1 MIKEANDHV
10 QLYPDGKYRWVYEV
24 NMLTNYSILF
34 DVWKVLGISIG
45 ILVLLF
51 VIIAIFDG
59 DWSFD
64 TLTGMAS
71 SLGIVVLVMLVLGLI
86 GYFVYAAISGWKY
99 AVLFIMDEKEV
110 VHQQMPNTVKKGQLI
125 GALTILAG
133 LASGRPGTVGT
144 GILAQ
149 SRMSMIST
157 LADVERLIPCR
168 RMNLIKVNQR
178 FAKNRIYVNDEDF
191 DFVYN
196 FLLNHKNNYSLTK
209 PKQL

>member
-1 MIKEANDHV
+1 MKNDVNEHV
-10 QLYPDGKYRWVYEV
+10 RLYPDGKYRWVYEV

-34 DVWKVLGISIG
+34 DVWKVLGISMG

-51 VIIAIFDG
+51 VVIAVFDG
-59 DWSFD
+59 DWD
-64 TLTGMAS
+64 VDMLIGMAS
-71 SLGIVVLVMLVLGLI
+71 TLGVVALVMLVLGLI

-133 LASGRPGTVGT
+133 LASGRPGAVGT
-144 GILAQ
+144 GVLAQ
-149 SRMSMIST
+149 SRLSMTST
-157 LADVERLIPCR
+157 LAHVERLISCR
-168 RMNLIKVNQR
+168 KMNLIKVNER
-178 FAKNRIYVNDEDF
+178 FEKNRVYVNTEDF

-196 FLLNHKNNYSLTK
+196 FLLTHCTHLKSSK
-209 PKQL
+209 

>member
-1 MIKEANDHV
+1 MKNDVNEHV
-10 QLYPDGKYRWVYEV
+10 RLYPDGKYRWVYEV

-34 DVWKVLGISIG
+34 DVWKVLGISMG

-51 VIIAIFDG
+51 VVIAVFDG
-59 DWSFD
+59 DWD
-64 TLTGMAS
+64 VDMLIGMAS
-71 SLGIVVLVMLVLGLI
+71 TLGIVALVMLVLGLI

-133 LASGRPGTVGT
+133 LASGRPGAVGT

-149 SRMSMIST
+149 SRLSMTST
-157 LADVERLIPCR
+157 LAHVERLISCR
-168 RMNLIKVNQR
+168 KMNLIKVNER
-178 FAKNRIYVNDEDF
+178 FEKNRVYVNTEDF
-191 DFVYN
+191 NFVYD
-196 FLLNHKNNYSLTK
+196 FLLTHCTHLKSSK
-209 PKQL
+209 

>member
-1 MIKEANDHV
+1 MKNDVNEHV
-10 QLYPDGKYRWVYEV
+10 RLYPDGKYRWVYEV

-34 DVWKVLGISIG
+34 DVWKVLGISMG

-51 VIIAIFDG
+51 VVIAVFDG
-59 DWSFD
+59 DWD
-64 TLTGMAS
+64 VDMLIGMAS
-71 SLGIVVLVMLVLGLI
+71 TLGIVALVMLVLGLI

-133 LASGRPGTVGT
+133 LASGRPGVVGT
-144 GILAQ
+144 GVLAQ

-196 FLLNHKNNYSLTK
+196 FLLTNCKKS
-209 PKQL
+209 

>member
-1 MIKEANDHV
+1 MKNDVNEHV
-10 QLYPDGKYRWVYEV
+10 RLYPDGKYRWVYEV

-34 DVWKVLGISIG
+34 DVWKVLGISMG

-51 VIIAIFDG
+51 VVIAVFDG
-59 DWSFD
+59 DWD
-64 TLTGMAS
+64 VDMLIGMAS
-71 SLGIVVLVMLVLGLI
+71 TLGVVALVMLVLGLI

-133 LASGRPGTVGT
+133 LASGRPGAVGT
-144 GILAQ
+144 GVLAQ
-149 SRMSMIST
+149 SRLSMTST
-157 LADVERLIPCR
+157 LAHVERLISCR
-168 RMNLIKVNQR
+168 KMNLIKVNER
-178 FAKNRIYVNDEDF
+178 FEKNRVYVNTEDF

-196 FLLNHKNNYSLTK
+196 FLITHCTHLKSSK
-209 PKQL
+209 

>member
-144 GILAQ
+144 GVLAQ

-191 DFVYN
+191 DFVYD
-196 FLLNHKNNYSLTK
+196 FLLTNCKNLK
-209 PKQL
+209 P

>member
-1 MIKEANDHV
+1 MKNDVNEHV
-10 QLYPDGKYRWVYEV
+10 RLYPDGKYRWVYEV

-34 DVWKVLGISIG
+34 DVWKVLGISMG

-51 VIIAIFDG
+51 VVIAVFDG
-59 DWSFD
+59 DWD
-64 TLTGMAS
+64 VDMLIGMAS
-71 SLGIVVLVMLVLGLI
+71 TLGVVALVMLVLGLI

-133 LASGRPGTVGT
+133 LASGRPGAVGT
-144 GILAQ
+144 GVLAQ
-149 SRMSMIST
+149 SRLSMTST
-157 LADVERLIPCR
+157 LAHVERLVSCR
-168 RMNLIKVNQR
+168 KMNLIKVNER
-178 FAKNRIYVNDEDF
+178 FEKNRVYVNTEDF

-196 FLLNHKNNYSLTK
+196 FLLTHCTHLKSSK
-209 PKQL
+209 

>member
-1 MIKEANDHV
+1 MKNDVNEHV

-34 DVWKVLGISIG
+34 DVWKVLGISMG

-51 VIIAIFDG
+51 VVIAVFDG
-59 DWSFD
+59 DWD
-64 TLTGMAS
+64 VDMLIGMAS
-71 SLGIVVLVMLVLGLI
+71 TLGIVALVMLVLGLI

-133 LASGRPGTVGT
+133 LASGRPGAVGT
-144 GILAQ
+144 SVLAQ
-149 SRMSMIST
+149 SRLSMTST
-157 LADVERLIPCR
+157 LAHVERLISCR
-168 RMNLIKVNQR
+168 KMNLIKVNER
-178 FAKNRIYVNDEDF
+178 FEKNRVYVNTEDF
-191 DFVYN
+191 DFVYD
-196 FLLNHKNNYSLTK
+196 FLLTHCTHLKSSK
-209 PKQL
+209 

>member
-1 MIKEANDHV
+1 MMKDANDHI

-34 DVWKVLGISIG
+34 DVWKVLGISMG
-45 ILVLLF
+45 ILVILF
-51 VIIAIFDG
+51 VIIAFFDG
-59 DWSFD
+59 DWNFD
-64 TLTGMAS
+64 SLIGMAS
-71 SLGIVVLVMLVLGLI
+71 SLGIVALVMLVLGLI

-133 LASGRPGTVGT
+133 LASGRPGVVGT
-144 GILAQ
+144 GLLSQ
-149 SRMSMIST
+149 SRMSMAST
-157 LADVERLIPCR
+157 LANVERLIPCR

-191 DFVYN
+191 DFVYQ
-196 FLLNHKNNYSLTK
+196 FLLSHCTK
-209 PKQL
+209 AKAKI